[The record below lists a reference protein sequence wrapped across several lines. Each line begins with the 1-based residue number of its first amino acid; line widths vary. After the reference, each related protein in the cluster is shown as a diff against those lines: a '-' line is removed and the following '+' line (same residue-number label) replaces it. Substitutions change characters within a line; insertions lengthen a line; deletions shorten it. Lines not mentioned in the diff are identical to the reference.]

1 MESTFKTKTGFC
13 HVTEDKI
20 ILTRDG
26 VVGNVSK
33 VVVGNNILRILIIY
47 GLLSSGLLFFAYN
60 NYLNGDLFATALFGL
75 LGLYLIIGIF
85 KSLNNST
92 TPVIERSDI
101 RSLKFIK
108 GITGVT
114 RSRFEIEFDEAGKTK
129 KRLILLPGS
138 LTGGETETE
147 NAIKIMRSEKLL
159 DGSTM
164 T

>member
-1 MESTFKTKTGFC
+1 MESIFKTKTGFC

-33 VVVGNNILRILIIY
+33 VVVGNNISRILIIY
-47 GLLSSGLLFFAYN
+47 GLLSPGVLFFAYN
-60 NYLNGDLFATALFGL
+60 NYLKGDLFAAVLFGL

-92 TPVIERSDI
+92 TPVIERKDI
-101 RSLKFIK
+101 RSTRLIK
-108 GITGVT
+108 GTAGLT

-138 LTGGETETE
+138 LTGGQAEAEK
-147 NAIKIMRSEKLL
+147 AIKIMRSEKLL
-159 DGSTM
+159 N
-164 T
+164 